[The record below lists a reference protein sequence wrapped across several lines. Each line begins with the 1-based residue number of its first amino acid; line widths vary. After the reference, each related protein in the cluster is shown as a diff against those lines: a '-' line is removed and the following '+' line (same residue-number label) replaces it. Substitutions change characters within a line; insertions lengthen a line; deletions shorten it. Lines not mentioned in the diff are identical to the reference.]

1 MNGVTRY
8 VLRQLVWGMI
18 LVSSGLTCILWLTQ
32 SLRLVDMIVNRGLSP
47 GRFFYLTMLLL
58 PNFITIILPIAL
70 FTVVVFTYNKLI
82 TDRELMVMQVSGLSP
97 AAIAKPALILALIVA
112 TLGYALNFEI
122 LPASYRKFREL
133 QWDIRYNYSHVLLQE
148 GAFNSIV
155 AGITVYV
162 RARSADG
169 QLLGILVHD
178 ARDQEK
184 PFTMMAERGALM
196 ESDQGARVVM
206 FNGNRQQVDKN
217 ANQLSILYFD
227 RYVFEMNPGATP
239 EGVRFREAR
248 ERTVGELF
256 NIDED
261 PTVEAKDRGKFKV
274 EGHRRLLSPLWSL
287 AFALVG
293 LVSLLSGGFSR
304 HAQSGRIITA
314 VAVMVSLQGL
324 SLSAE
329 NLAARN
335 LDVIPVLYVLVL
347 TTIGVGFAL
356 LARPVRFAR
365 IHAAATPS

>member
-8 VLRQLVWGMI
+8 VLRQLMWGMV
-18 LVSSGLTCILWLTQ
+18 LVSAGLTCILWLTQ

-82 TDRELMVMQVSGLSP
+82 TDRELMVMQASGLSP
-97 AAIAKPALILALIVA
+97 VAVAKPALILSLIVA
-112 TLGYALNFEI
+112 TLGYALNFHI
-122 LPASYRKFREL
+122 LPASYQKFREL

-155 AGITVYV
+155 NGITVYV

-196 ESDQGARVVM
+196 ETDRGARVVM
-206 FNGNRQQVDKN
+206 FNGNRQQVDKGT
-217 ANQLSILYFD
+217 NQLSILYFD
-227 RYVFEMNPGATP
+227 RYVFEMNPSATP

-248 ERTVGELF
+248 ERTIGELF
-256 NIDED
+256 NAEDD
-261 PTVEAKDRGKFKV
+261 PTIDAKDRGKFRV
-274 EGHRRLLSPLWSL
+274 EGHRRFISPLWSL

-304 HAQSGRIITA
+304 RTQSGRIIVA
-314 VAVMVSLQGL
+314 VAIMVALQGL

-329 NLAARN
+329 NLAARD
-335 LDVIPVLYVLVL
+335 LDVIPILYVLVFA
-347 TTIGVGFAL
+347 TISAGFAL
-356 LARPVRFAR
+356 LIRPIRLPR
-365 IHAAATPS
+365 LHAAALPS